1 MLCTAR
7 SPMPTSLA
15 ISASRTSEFWAMHT
29 STWAWLVRNVHEGY
43 MLSRIEA
50 RYPWCHIELLQH
62 FDGQPGYTKA
72 QGEG

>member
-1 MLCTAR
+1 
-7 SPMPTSLA
+7 
-15 ISASRTSEFWAMHT
+15 
-29 STWAWLVRNVHEGY
+29 